1 MSEILDISPRLGAGL
16 PVWPGDEPYRFHWT
30 GRIAE
35 GARCNAGAL
44 SLSTHAGAH
53 ADAPLHV
60 LAEGRD
66 VGSVGLE
73 PYWGPARVFDL
84 STSTEI
90 GRERIAALDWVGV
103 RRALFRTGT
112 PGAHLTEDAAA
123 FLVEQRVLLVG
134 IDSLSVDVEDHPDMP
149 VHKIFAHAG
158 VAILE
163 CLRLENVQAGDY
175 ELAAL
180 PLAIEGGDAS
190 PVRAALRRK

>member
-16 PVWPGDEPYRFHWT
+16 PVWPGDEPYRLRWT
-30 GRIAE
+30 GRIDQ

-60 LAEGRD
+60 LRDGQD
-66 VGSVGLE
+66 VGSVGLDA
-73 PYWGPARVFDL
+73 YWGPARVFDV
-84 STSTEI
+84 SDSTEI
-90 GRERIAALDWVGV
+90 GRERLAALEWAGV
-103 RRALFRTGT
+103 RRALFRTET
-112 PGAHLTEDAAA
+112 LGAHLTEDAAA
-123 FLVEQRVLLVG
+123 FLVEQQVFLVG

-149 VHKIFAHAG
+149 VHKIFAWAG

-163 CLRLENVQAGDY
+163 CLRLEEVEAGDY

>member
-16 PVWPGDEPYRFHWT
+16 PVWPGDEPFRFHWT
-30 GRIAE
+30 GKISE

-60 LAEGRD
+60 LADGRD
-66 VGSVGLE
+66 VASVALE
-73 PYWGPARVFDL
+73 PYWGAARVFDV
-84 STSTEI
+84 SDSTEL
-90 GRERIAALDWVGV
+90 GRERLAVLDWAGV
-103 RRALFRTGT
+103 QRALFRTGT

-149 VHKIFAHAG
+149 VHKIFARAG

-163 CLRLENVQAGDY
+163 CLRLDAAAAGNY
-175 ELAAL
+175 ELSAL

>member
-1 MSEILDISPRLGAGL
+1 VSEIIDISPRLGAGL

-30 GRIAE
+30 GKLSE

-60 LAEGRD
+60 LADGRD
-66 VGSVGLE
+66 VASVALA
-73 PYWGPARVFDL
+73 PYWGPARVLDV
-84 STSTEI
+84 SDSTEI
-90 GRERIAALDWVGV
+90 GRERIAALDWAGV
-103 RRALFRTGT
+103 ERVLFRTVSR
-112 PGAHLTEDAAA
+112 GAHLTEDAAA

-149 VHKIFAHAG
+149 VHKIFAQAG

-163 CLRLENVQAGDY
+163 CLRLEEATAGDY

-190 PVRAALRRK
+190 PVRAALRK